1 MARDPLPALLR
12 VRRMALD
19 EARRLLAARLQEEA
33 DAEADALGA
42 ERAILTEADAARAL
56 TADDGV
62 VETFAAWLPGARR
75 RAEAARAAQEAAQA
89 ETSLARAG
97 LQLARAAVEAA
108 EALQTRQAEGRAAE
122 AARKE
127 QIALDDMAPRRPA
140 P

>member
-1 MARDPLPALLR
+1 MSRDPLPALLR

-19 EARRLLAARLQEEA
+19 EARRLLATRLQAEA
-33 DAEADALGA
+33 EAEADALAA
-42 ERAILTEADAARAL
+42 ERTILAEADAARAL

-108 EALQTRQAEGRAAE
+108 EALQSRQAEGRAAE

-127 QIALDDMAPRRPA
+127 QIALDDMAPRRPT

>member
-1 MARDPLPALLR
+1 MSRDPLPALLR

-19 EARRLLAARLQEEA
+19 EARHRLAATLQAEA
-33 DAEADALGA
+33 DAEADALAA

-108 EALQTRQAEGRAAE
+108 EALQSRQAEDRAAK

-127 QIALDDMAPRRPA
+127 QITLDDIAMRRPA